1 MALNCSKCGCLEVRR
16 SVRRTW
22 EWLYL
27 GILLPYR
34 CVGCNRRF
42 LTLRGDDRS
51 RVPAVTAKTERH
63 PLVKAAAVS
72 GELKAERGK

>member
-1 MALNCSKCGCLEVRR
+1 VALLCSKCGCSEVRR
-16 SVRRTW
+16 SVRRSW

-42 LTLRGDDRS
+42 LVLRRDGGTGHRE
-51 RVPAVTAKTERH
+51 VTTEKEWH
-63 PLVKAAAVS
+63 PKVKAAAVS
-72 GELKAERGK
+72 GESKAGRGK